1 MKGFGC
7 ELPHL
12 LPREQAVGKTA
23 GPVLMKSTVSRA
35 VPFCSPECE
44 AKQRPRQLLIC
55 WVVQMYR
62 GEPAPHT
69 QHLLPKAREQAW
81 GQPLAVGRE
90 GLWSRVL
97 WLRCGFAEDPLA
109 HCPSFREQGS
119 VGAAHLGL
127 SWQVPP
133 APWLLHGAQPPGLP
147 VPAAALREA

>member
-23 GPVLMKSTVSRA
+23 GPVLMESTVSRA

-44 AKQRPRQLLIC
+44 AKQRPRQLLVC

-69 QHLLPKAREQAW
+69 QRLLPKAREQAW

-90 GLWSRVL
+90 RD
-97 WLRCGFAEDPLA
+97 CGAV
-109 HCPSFREQGS
+109 CSG
-119 VGAAHLGL
+119 
-127 SWQVPP
+127 
-133 APWLLHGAQPPGLP
+133 
-147 VPAAALREA
+147 